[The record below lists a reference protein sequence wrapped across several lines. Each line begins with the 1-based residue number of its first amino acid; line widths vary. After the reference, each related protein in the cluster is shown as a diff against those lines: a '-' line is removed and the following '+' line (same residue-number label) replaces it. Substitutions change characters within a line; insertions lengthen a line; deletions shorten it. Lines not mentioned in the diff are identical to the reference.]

1 MSPAAISILGFG
13 IYLATGG
20 LLLLLVPQELCQFLH
35 LRPPGDSMWVRL
47 GGLFFLDLAFYCI
60 QAAINEQRSFIRW
73 TQKTRP
79 WTIVFLGVFVAL
91 GLENPS
97 ILIFGVID
105 LLATLWT
112 ALALRSP
119 GAAANGITCSR
130 CVSREA
136 EKAIAMTDRSP

>member
-1 MSPAAISILGFG
+1 MDA
-13 IYLATGG
+13 
-20 LLLLLVPQELCQFLH
+20 LLLTHEFFHDRFRVGRLRIGANCLVGA
-35 LRPPGDSMWVRL
+35 RSTV
-47 GGLFFLDLAFYCI
+47 YCI

-73 TQKTRP
+73 SQKTRP

-119 GAAANGITCSR
+119 GAAASGMTCSQ

-136 EKAIAMTDRSP
+136 EKTVAMTDRSP